1 MELLSIVIFGLL
13 IVVSPG
19 ADFVLVF
26 KNSAM
31 YGRKAGM
38 LTALGIG
45 AGVCVHIS
53 YSIIGIS
60 QDRKSVV

>member
-13 IVVSPG
+13 IVVSPS

-31 YGRKAGM
+31 HSRKAE
-38 LTALGIG
+38 IG
-45 AGVCVHIS
+45 RAHV
-53 YSIIGIS
+53 
-60 QDRKSVV
+60 